1 MKQAGNHNADWIS
14 SVEIANITGISRAT
28 LNNYI
33 KYGLLPKPEIRIP
46 QSKGT
51 KTKKVGYFPEAVL
64 DTIAW
69 IKEMKKAGHSMKSIV
84 NQKNAAESSES
95 VDEVNRVK
103 DETNSIPAEQTDDRM
118 EQGQGI
124 HQNQITL
131 TIKDI
136 KCPAY
141 LVNHNFEI
149 DWINDEGEEKLFNRQ
164 IRYIK
169 DSNSRNIFKLFVE
182 MGFLNGNENKN
193 NLLLFHMSLYKS
205 KFPKEQIKKMFQ
217 GITPRE
223 IEQYERL
230 YDKASNICKD
240 SVNQAYVALQGSE
253 QDVMAY
259 HLYFMTFREG
269 TLILYEKID
278 SLMQG
283 ISEILTNRSW
293 VINDLLRQ
301 RLPTLTSFSVLVAD
315 LQDSIR
321 ICAELPPEEYF
332 ELVNSIWKCME
343 CSFKKYY
350 GTYGKHSGDGMVYY
364 FLKDRD
370 TNYLMNAILCA
381 LEVRENMKTLN
392 AEWKLRKGWYNDLY
406 LNIGINEGQEY
417 FGTIPASTNIEFTAL
432 GDTVNITGRLS
443 DFAAHGSIWTTKN
456 LMNRLNREETKTLR
470 FGIKKHDQD
479 REVFVENMYSRI
491 IDMVQDKE
499 QTISRKYMDIATI
512 PVTEIIDMAK
522 S

>member
-1 MKQAGNHNADWIS
+1 MEKTNDHIADWIS
-14 SVEIANITGISRAT
+14 SVEVTNITGISRAT

-33 KYGLLPKPEIRIP
+33 KYGLLPKPEIRKP
-46 QSKGT
+46 QTEGT
-51 KTKKVGYFPEAVL
+51 KAVKIGYFPKSVL
-64 DTIAW
+64 DILLR
-69 IKEMKKAGHSMKSIV
+69 IKEMKKRGNSMKSIV
-84 NQKNAAESSES
+84 NLMNKGEISENVS
-95 VDEVNRVK
+95 LADEYRQAVKEAQEDVDTEEN
-103 DETNSIPAEQTDDRM
+103 I
-118 EQGQGI
+118 QGS
-124 HQNQITL
+124 HITL
-131 TIKDI
+131 TINDI

-141 LVNHNFEI
+141 LINNNFEI
-149 DWINDEGEEKLFNRQ
+149 DWINDEGEEKLFHRQ
-164 IRYIK
+164 IRFLRE
-169 DSNSRNIFKLFVE
+169 SSARNIFKLFVE
-182 MGFLNGNENKN
+182 MGFLNGKESNN
-193 NLLLFHMSLYKS
+193 NLLLFHMSLFKS
-205 KFPKEQIKKMFQ
+205 KFPKTQIKNMFQ

-223 IEQYERL
+223 IEKYERL
-230 YDKASNICKD
+230 YDKVAIICKD
-240 SVNQAYVALQGSE
+240 SVNQAYVGMPNSE
-253 QDVMAY
+253 QNLAVY

-278 SLMQG
+278 NLMQG

-293 VINDLLRQ
+293 IINDLLQQ

-315 LQDSIR
+315 LQESIR

-370 TNYLMNAILCA
+370 TNYLMNAIMCA

-392 AEWKLRKGWYNDLY
+392 ADWKLRKGWYNELY

-432 GDTVNITGRLS
+432 GDTVNIAGRLS
-443 DFAAHGSIWTTKN
+443 DFAAHGAIWTTKN

-479 REVFVENMYSRI
+479 REVFVENIFSRI
-491 IDMVQDKE
+491 IDMIDNKE
-499 QTISRKYMDIATI
+499 EKISGKYMDIATI
-512 PVTEIIDMAK
+512 PVTQIIDMAK

>member
-1 MKQAGNHNADWIS
+1 MENTEDHIADWIS
-14 SVEIANITGISRAT
+14 SVEVTNITGISRAT

-33 KYGLLPKPEIRIP
+33 KYGLLPKPEIRKP
-46 QSKGT
+46 QTEGAKAV
-51 KTKKVGYFPEAVL
+51 KIGYFPRTVL
-64 DTIAW
+64 DILLR
-69 IKEMKKAGHSMKSIV
+69 IREMKKEGYSMKDIV
-84 NQKNAAESSES
+84 NLMNKGEAPVNSGL
-95 VDEVNRVK
+95 VDGSIQAVK
-103 DETNSIPAEQTDDRM
+103 DVCEESGTGKYIQSSNVA
-118 EQGQGI
+118 
-124 HQNQITL
+124 L
-131 TIKDI
+131 TMNDI

-141 LVNHNFEI
+141 LLNSNFEI

-169 DSNSRNIFKLFVE
+169 ESNSRNIFKLFIE
-182 MGFLNGNENKN
+182 MGYLNGNENKN
-193 NLLLFHMSLYKS
+193 NLLIFHMSLYKC
-205 KFPKEQIKKMFQ
+205 KYQKVHIKKLFQ

-223 IEQYERL
+223 IEKFEKL
-230 YDKASNICKD
+230 YDGASAICKD
-240 SVNQAYVALQGSE
+240 SVNQAYVAFRKPNQE
-253 QDVMAY
+253 ETTAY
-259 HLYFMTFREG
+259 HVYFMTFREG

-293 VINDLLRQ
+293 VINDLLQQ

-370 TNYLMNAILCA
+370 TNYLMNAVMCA
-381 LEVRENMKTLN
+381 LEVRENMKSLN
-392 AEWKLRKGWYNDLY
+392 AEWKLRKGWYNELY

-432 GDTVNITGRLS
+432 GDTVNIAGRLS
-443 DFAAHGSIWTTKN
+443 DFADHGSIWTTKN
-456 LMNRLNREETKTLR
+456 LMNRFTQEERKTLR
-470 FGIKKHDQD
+470 FGIKKHDFD
-479 REVFVENMYSRI
+479 REVFVENMFSRI
-491 IDMVQDKE
+491 IDMMPDIE
-499 QTISRKYMDIATI
+499 QKINRKYMDIATI
-512 PVTEIIDMAK
+512 PVTEIIDAMR

>member
-1 MKQAGNHNADWIS
+1 MEKTNNHIADWVS
-14 SVEIANITGISRAT
+14 SVEITNITGISRAT

-33 KYGLLPKPEIRIP
+33 KYGLLPKPEIRKP
-46 QSKGT
+46 QTEGT
-51 KTKKVGYFPEAVL
+51 KSVKIGYFPRTVL
-64 DTIAW
+64 DILLR
-69 IKEMKKAGHSMKSIV
+69 IKEMKKGGHSMESIV
-84 NQKNAAESSES
+84 NLMNTGETSENVGLINGDQRAAKE
-95 VDEVNRVK
+95 
-103 DETNSIPAEQTDDRM
+103 ADDNM
-118 EQGQGI
+118 GTGQNI
-124 HQNQITL
+124 QNNHVTL
-131 TIKDI
+131 TMNDV

-141 LVNHNFEI
+141 LINHNFEI

-164 IRYIK
+164 IRYMK

-182 MGFLNGNENKN
+182 MGFLNGSENKN

-205 KFPKEQIKKMFQ
+205 KYPKTQIKNMFQ

-223 IEQYERL
+223 IEKYERL

-240 SVNQAYVALQGSE
+240 SVNQAYVDLQGSE
-253 QDVMAY
+253 RDVTAY

-293 VINDLLRQ
+293 VINDLLQQ
-301 RLPTLTSFSVLVAD
+301 RLPTLTTFSVLVAD

-370 TNYLMNAILCA
+370 TNYLMNAIMCA

-392 AEWKLRKGWYNDLY
+392 VEWKLRKGWYNELY

-432 GDTVNITGRLS
+432 GDTVNIAGRLS

-456 LMNRLNREETKTLR
+456 LMNRLNHEERKTLR
-470 FGIKKHDQD
+470 FGVKKQDHD
-479 REVFVENMYSRI
+479 REVFVENMFSRI
-491 IDMVQDKE
+491 IDMIQDKE
-499 QTISRKYMDIATI
+499 QTISRKYMDIATT